1 MLRLFKELKRR
12 NVVKAAISFVVLS
25 YALLEIA
32 TILTPILGLD
42 KGYTRILL
50 IILIIIFPFWLVFA
64 YIYEWTPEGFKQ
76 TDKVPEEESLHKA
89 TDRKLN
95 HYIIGGLS
103 IIIALLIVDRV
114 FDFSGDIIQSS
125 KENIIVVLPFS
136 HQSQEEND
144 EFFTEG
150 IYDDVIIK
158 LLAVKNFRIIS
169 KSVAAEYKDLKGDMK
184 VLGKRF
190 NANYV
195 LTGSVRKYQQQVRVT
210 AQLTSTANNQTVW
223 SDEYDE
229 QMKNVFELQSNIAT
243 EIAKKLQASLTTKE
257 KEDIESVPTK
267 VLSAYEDYLRARYMV
282 NQPRVTFDVLQEG
295 VRLLNKAVE
304 ADPQFAQAWILLGQ
318 VHSVRYSMLIRDPN
332 LKEEARLADKAT
344 IDALEKAKKLS
355 PDSWELLSEEGF
367 YLKNVKNDQLGALKA
382 FEKAVEQNP
391 SDAVSMRELSQLY
404 TFLGEPKKSIEVL
417 EKAFKVTQ
425 SNGSI
430 SVGLTFAYEIMG
442 EYAKMIPMLEK
453 LAEFYPKEKHYLVEA
468 KYYQF
473 LLDGKLSSFLA
484 FKETVENTQTE
495 FPWDERAVKN
505 KEMVVAMFNNEFD
518 SYHEDWKGHMSAH
531 TRSHNEWICPM
542 VANDNINHARLM
554 LQMGDAKEGQQL
566 LQQVKNIVLKP
577 INHFSVCTFDPE
589 VYLPKLDFLAG
600 DKELAKEKLEE
611 IAMKVV
617 PNKSFPTGAVERAV
631 LVQAADL
638 VYPEKAYS
646 YYKQITDNSISFLS
660 FEAICADPWTYPN
673 LIRDPRFIE
682 EVKTDGRFIEFLKKF
697 GFLED

>member
-1 MLRLFKELKRR
+1 MLRLFKELQRR

-32 TILTPILGLD
+32 TILTPIVGLD
-42 KGYTRILL
+42 KSYTRILL
-50 IILIIIFPFWLVFA
+50 IILIVVFPFWLIFA

-95 HYIIGGLS
+95 HYIIGGLC

-114 FDFSGDIIQSS
+114 FNFSGDIIQSS

-190 NANYV
+190 NASYV
-195 LTGSVRKYQQQVRVT
+195 LTGAVRKYQQQVRIT

-223 SDEYDE
+223 SDEYDAE
-229 QMKNVFELQSNIAT
+229 LKNVFELQSNIAT

-257 KEDIESVPTK
+257 KKDIESVPTK

-282 NQPRVTFDVLQEG
+282 NQPRATFDVLQEG

-304 ADPQFAQAWILLGQ
+304 ADPQFAQAWVLLGQ

-332 LKEEARLADKAT
+332 RKEEARLADKAT
-344 IDALEKAKKLS
+344 IDALERAKKLS

-391 SDAVSMRELSQLY
+391 SDAVSMRELSHIY

-518 SYHEDWKGHMSAH
+518 AYHEDWKGHMSAH

-611 IAMKVV
+611 IAMKVI

-646 YYKQITDNSISFLS
+646 YYKQITDNFISFLS

-682 EVKTDGRFIEFLKKF
+682 EVKTDGRFVEFLTKF
-697 GFLED
+697 GFLEG